1 MRQIFKIFLT
11 AKHAKPTFAKA
22 TVGKKDAERTKSKS
36 YSSVL
41 CDLCV
46 IPIAIGTLR
55 PLRLMDFSFF
65 NTTVLRYLQFNCKM
79 YS

>member
-55 PLRLMDFSFF
+55 PTPSLPRGAVNGFQFF
-65 NTTVLRYLQFNCKM
+65 
-79 YS
+79 